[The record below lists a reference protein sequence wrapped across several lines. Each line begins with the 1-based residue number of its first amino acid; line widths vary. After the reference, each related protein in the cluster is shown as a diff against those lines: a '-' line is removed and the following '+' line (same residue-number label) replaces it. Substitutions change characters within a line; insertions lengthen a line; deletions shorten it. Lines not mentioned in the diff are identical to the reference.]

1 MPEDV
6 IINCSEDSQYP
17 EPPEGHTWKEIRH
30 DKTATWL
37 SSWTEKTSEGP
48 SVQYLRVDPTFE
60 FRNEE
65 SDISGYEVSE
75 IGSPD
80 MVSKLRSQRGI
91 SIY

>member
-17 EPPEGHTWKEIRH
+17 EPPEGHSWKEIRH

-37 SSWTEKTSEGP
+37 ASWTEKTSEGP
-48 SVQYLRVDPTFE
+48 SSVQYIMVDPNFE

-75 IGSPD
+75 IGSID
-80 MVSKLRSQRGI
+80 MMLAKRRGI